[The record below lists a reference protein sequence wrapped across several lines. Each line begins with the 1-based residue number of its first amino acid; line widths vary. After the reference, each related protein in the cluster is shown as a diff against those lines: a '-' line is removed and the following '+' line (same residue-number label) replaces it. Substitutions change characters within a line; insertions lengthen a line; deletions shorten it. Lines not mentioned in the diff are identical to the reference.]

1 MPKFKRPKHEPRLV
15 RKRLFIVCE
24 GEKTERY
31 YFEEFIKTCGFR
43 GMQVQVKV
51 VKSKRTTPC
60 ELIRNAIKKCR
71 TDGTSRKGLKDQ
83 IWVVYDKDGYT
94 KHCDAWN
101 LAQNEGIEVAFSSI
115 SFEFWVL
122 LHFENT
128 TKPYKKSEDIIKHLN
143 KKKYLNYDK
152 TDSNLYATIKNRT
165 EEACKR
171 AKRLRQ
177 TSERN
182 NPTKMMPY
190 ELNPYTN
197 VDELLDA
204 ILKLRDGN

>member
-1 MPKFKRPKHEPRLV
+1 MPKFKRPKHEPKPV

-43 GMQVQVKV
+43 GVQVQVKV

-60 ELIRNAIKKCR
+60 ELINSAIKKCS
-71 TDGTSRKGLKDQ
+71 TDAKSRKSLEDQ
-83 IWVVYDKDGYT
+83 IWVVYDKDGYS

-101 LAQNEGIEVAFSSI
+101 LAQSKGVEVAFSSI

-128 TKPYKKSEDIIKHLN
+128 AKAYKKSEEIIKHLN

-152 TDSNLYATIKNRT
+152 SDSNLYDTIKDRT
-165 EEACKR
+165 PEACKR
-171 AKRLRQ
+171 AKQLRK
-177 TSERN
+177 TNTRN
-182 NPTKMMPY
+182 NPTKTPPY

-197 VDELLDA
+197 VDELLVA
-204 ILKLRDGN
+204 IIKMKDTK